1 MDDRDQD
8 DMVVIH
14 SKGRLIEEKLR
25 QENRHL
31 LEIKSR
37 LEMQKEELQSKL
49 DVYEEKTND
58 HIARTKAELQVSS
71 ASCPDSDLLSRNLPR
86 CFYLPSFSPAT

>member
-1 MDDRDQD
+1 MDDQDQD

-31 LEIKSR
+31 LEIKGR
-37 LEMQKEELQSKL
+37 LEMQKEELQAQL
-49 DVYEEKTND
+49 DLHETKTND
-58 HIARTKAELQVSS
+58 HITKSQIEMQVSS
-71 ASCPDSDLLSRNLPR
+71 TR
-86 CFYLPSFSPAT
+86 